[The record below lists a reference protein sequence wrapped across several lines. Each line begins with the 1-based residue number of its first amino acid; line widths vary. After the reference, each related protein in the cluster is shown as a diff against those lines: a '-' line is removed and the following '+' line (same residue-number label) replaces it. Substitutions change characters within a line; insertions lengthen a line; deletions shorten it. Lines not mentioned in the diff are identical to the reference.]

1 MTFWNVIVP
10 QLLTVLLLL
19 AALPLA
25 AKLLWK
31 LRVLPLAVC
40 ALLPYLMGG
49 RWAAEHRT
57 ILVCMAA
64 ASALFA
70 VLAWAVR
77 VYRWKQEQ
85 RFYEERLLAMAK
97 PLYRVTEDGE
107 YVLNISADSAK

>member
-1 MTFWNVIVP
+1 MTFLNVIVP
-10 QLLTVLLLL
+10 QLLTVLFLL

-25 AKLLWK
+25 VRLLWK

-40 ALLPYLMGG
+40 VLLPYLMGA

-57 ILVCMAA
+57 ILVCMAS

-77 VYRWKQEQ
+77 IYRWKQEQ
-85 RFYEERLLAMAK
+85 RFCEERLLAKAK
-97 PLYRVTEDGE
+97 PLYRVTEDGS
-107 YVLNISADSAK
+107 YVLNIGADSTK